1 MKNLYRLVEEYQL
14 GADQFY
20 EFVDKVFH
28 HLPANVYISDLQKQ
42 QVIWCNRTN
51 EESLGYTLDEIKAM
65 GMGYFDNIIHPEDR
79 DVPISSIRQFLNGQE
94 LFGGL
99 FRAKAKNDKEYR
111 WYLGWA
117 VVLEKTKEGEPRLIL
132 GVDLDMSATVDT
144 SFQLKEAF
152 RQMVRASNAE
162 DLEKLSKR
170 EREVLFYMA
179 QGLCTELVA
188 ERMGISMETVKSHR
202 RSIRR
207 KLDLHTSLEMVAFAK
222 DHGLG

>member
-14 GADQFY
+14 GADQFL

-51 EESLGYTLDEIKAM
+51 EESLGYSLDEIKAM
-65 GMGYFDNIIHPEDR
+65 GMGYFDKIIHPADR
-79 DVPISSIRQFLNGQE
+79 EIPISSIRHFLNGQE

-99 FRAKAKNDKEYR
+99 FRAKGKKDEEYR

-117 VVLEKTKEGEPRLIL
+117 VVLERDENEDARLIL

-152 RQMVRASNAE
+152 RQMVRSSYSE
-162 DLEKLSKR
+162 DLEVLSKR
-170 EREVLFYMA
+170 EREVLFYMS
-179 QGLCTELVA
+179 QGLCTEKVA
-188 ERMGISMETVKSHR
+188 DKMSISMETVKSHR
-202 RSIRR
+202 RSIKK
-207 KLDLHTSLEMVAFAK
+207 KLGLHTSIELVAFAK